1 MVASQLWGG
10 EIYGEEIYGIYELD
24 FDTVVGDD
32 IVYMHEVNKKQNIYP
47 SIRLRLQQNKIVPI
61 FIINIVLETRKLFY

>member
-61 FIINIVLETRKLFY
+61 FIINIVLKTRKLFY

>member
-10 EIYGEEIYGIYELD
+10 EIYGEEIYRIYELD
-24 FDTVVGDD
+24 FDTVVGGD
-32 IVYMHEVNKKQNIYP
+32 IVYMHEVNKKQNIYL

-61 FIINIVLETRKLFY
+61 FIVNIVLETRKLFY